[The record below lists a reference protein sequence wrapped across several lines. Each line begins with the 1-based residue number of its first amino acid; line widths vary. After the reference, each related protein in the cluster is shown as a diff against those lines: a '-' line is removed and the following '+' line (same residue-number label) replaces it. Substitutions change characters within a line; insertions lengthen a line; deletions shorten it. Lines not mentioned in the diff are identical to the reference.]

1 MTLNDAFV
9 EAMKSGYTLEE
20 PAIVIGS
27 PIREGEFSNETRV
40 QVALS
45 MMNRHGLVAGA
56 TGTGKTKTLQLRIT
70 ARLQAARAA
79 VAQDAMRDQ
88 VSPTTNTGLNTMTP
102 AQQRREMQRQ
112 ARELREAQKAA
123 DRQRREQAKEQARIE
138 RERQETMQTAIRTG
152 GDILTS
158 RTGQSVLRGIFGTIF
173 GGGKS
178 R

>member
-1 MTLNDAFV
+1 MAPITEDAFAARLA
-9 EAMKSGYTLEE
+9 E
-20 PAIVIGS
+20 S
-27 PIREGEFSNETRV
+27 P
-40 QVALS
+40 L
-45 MMNRHGLVAGA
+45 LA
-56 TGTGKTKTLQLRIT
+56 TYGTPVDPESAHELIT
-70 ARLQAARAA
+70 ARLQAARARWRKT
-79 VAQDAMRDQ
+79 MREQ

-112 ARELREAQKAA
+112 RTELREAQKAA

-152 GDILTS
+152 GEILTS